1 MLRIDLRRLI
11 LWLCLLSVLI
21 ALGNSFYA
29 SYQVQRDIL
38 LNNTLEGN
46 RAYAAKLATTT
57 DNFIRAARQQ
67 LAYSASTLSDMDTNP
82 ARMQREVVRVLHQS
96 DQFNSVL
103 IVRADGVVAAISP
116 PITELLGNRLD
127 SEAAQTALDTHKASI
142 SEPYRGSTGRWVIL
156 NSQPIFDKSG
166 KYLGFIGGTLYLH
179 ESNALHQLLGEHYYR
194 DGSYLYVVDRT
205 GKIIYHPEASRIG
218 ESVTANPVVKAV
230 MRGSSGQQRVVNTK
244 GVDMLAGYA
253 VVPTTGWGLVAQ
265 RPLEG
270 TLQRM
275 DELLWRT
282 IRNSL
287 PPMILLLLCIG
298 WLSKLIARPLGELA
312 NAAKHMDQV
321 EASDRIQRV
330 RSWYF
335 EAAELKRALLTG
347 LGSINH
353 MMRNLRRESTTDA
366 LTALLNR
373 RGLVRALEELAST
386 GMPLAVIV
394 IDIDNFK
401 SINDRYG
408 HDTGDGVIRT
418 LAGLMRHGSRS
429 NDILARA
436 GGEEFTILL
445 PGTPL
450 EDAVNAAER
459 LRIAMQDSP
468 NPTGSTVTVS
478 LGVAR
483 FPEHGRDL
491 EYVMKAADKAMYG
504 AKNNGRNLTC
514 VAEPASDLG
523 FRIAGSGAIG
533 RPSTSS
539 TQA

>member
-1 MLRIDLRRLI
+1 
-11 LWLCLLSVLI
+11 
-21 ALGNSFYA
+21 
-29 SYQVQRDIL
+29 
-38 LNNTLEGN
+38 
-46 RAYAAKLATTT
+46 
-57 DNFIRAARQQ
+57 
-67 LAYSASTLSDMDTNP
+67 
-82 ARMQREVVRVLHQS
+82 
-96 DQFNSVL
+96 
-103 IVRADGVVAAISP
+103 
-116 PITELLGNRLD
+116 
-127 SEAAQTALDTHKASI
+127 
-142 SEPYRGSTGRWVIL
+142 
-156 NSQPIFDKSG
+156 
-166 KYLGFIGGTLYLH
+166 
-179 ESNALHQLLGEHYYR
+179 
-194 DGSYLYVVDRT
+194 
-205 GKIIYHPEASRIG
+205 
-218 ESVTANPVVKAV
+218 
-230 MRGSSGQQRVVNTK
+230 
-244 GVDMLAGYA
+244 
-253 VVPTTGWGLVAQ
+253 
-265 RPLEG
+265 
-270 TLQRM
+270 
-275 DELLWRT
+275 
-282 IRNSL
+282 
-287 PPMILLLLCIG
+287 
-298 WLSKLIARPLGELA
+298 
-312 NAAKHMDQV
+312 
-321 EASDRIQRV
+321 V

-533 RPSTSS
+533 RPSTSGS
-539 TQA
+539 QA